1 MINHEKVEK
10 MGTLVSYDAD
20 YSRSVDDTRRS
31 LYAAYVQLAQKV
43 RVKDTKVFTVFLVCA
58 ILIVFAR
65 SIAPFQVEKDQAL
78 QLEAAQRLVEG
89 RGLTTT
95 SVRQA
100 SFDLSE
106 AATAEYV
113 TWFTPGFSLMVA
125 GWLSLGVSLL
135 ISLKFIYGL
144 TTLIGWIGWAIVAS
158 HLLSNPMELGTRS
171 YRIQLIIAALLPI
184 LVTPLWQG
192 TDIFLWAGIPFV
204 LLLLNNSDR
213 RESQMFLIAAGI
225 LVGFLISIRYGSIF
239 LVIAA
244 FALIAQRT
252 LPNLKALVRNTS
264 LFLLGFSFLM
274 IPLLIYTKL
283 FSKNQSLGPEYI
295 SPSSHYSRI
304 PKMIFGMLK
313 GSYIISN
320 LVLGSP
326 VLDRLCRKLD
336 SSLLDHAVGIPC
348 LLIIL
353 FLPLL
358 VLRRSGPTIERPQR
372 NIALSLSFFPIAL
385 VIFLIGANVTSGQG
399 LFGVTRYYTPVSL
412 CGALVFYQLASRRGY
427 PQLTKLVSGA
437 IVAVFIMWMG
447 VYMPLQAFV
456 SAKRTELIE
465 DVLGF
470 TPSRSGTTSTPSTS
484 LDVSYPEFKIFS
496 RKENSRLE
504 LIRLHI
510 SHPEALFL
518 VLENYPYYI
527 YDEFQ
532 KGGPVPGTQV
542 RRLEVTDLNYW
553 KSAYTSKPIKV
564 FWVLDY
570 PSASV
575 TKQNLSFIPDSN
587 LKPVY
592 TDKFEKTLIL
602 ESDFPAGYR
611 FIQ

>member
-1 MINHEKVEK
+1 MINREKFEKV
-10 MGTLVSYDAD
+10 GTLVSYDPD
-20 YSRSVDDTRRS
+20 YSRSVDHTHRS
-31 LYAAYVQLAQKV
+31 LYAAYVHLAQKV

-89 RGLTTT
+89 GGLTTT
-95 SVRQA
+95 SVKQA

-106 AATAEYV
+106 AASAEYV

-125 GWLSLGVSLL
+125 GCLSLGISLL

-144 TTLIGWIGWAIVAS
+144 TTLIGWVGWAIVAS
-158 HLLSNPMELGTRS
+158 HLLSNPIKLGAKN
-171 YRIQLIIAALLPI
+171 YRFQLIIAALLPI
-184 LVTPLWQG
+184 LLTPMWQG

-213 RESQMFLIAAGI
+213 ASQMFLIAGGM

-239 LVIAA
+239 LVLAA

-252 LPNLKALVRNTS
+252 LPNLKVLVRNTS
-264 LFLLGFSFLM
+264 WFLLGFSFLM
-274 IPLLIYTKL
+274 IPLLVYTKL
-283 FSKNQSLGPEYI
+283 FSKHQLLGPEYI

-313 GSYIISN
+313 GSYITSN

-372 NIALSLSFFPIAL
+372 NIALSLSFFPISL

-399 LFGVTRYYTPVSL
+399 LFGVSRYYTPVSL
-412 CGALVFYQLASRRGY
+412 CGALVFYQLASKRGY
-427 PQLTKLVSGA
+427 NQLTKLVSGA

-465 DVLGF
+465 NVLSF

-484 LDVSYPEFKIFS
+484 QDVSYPEFKLFS
-496 RKENSRLE
+496 RKENSRQE
-504 LIRLHI
+504 LTRLHTL
-510 SHPEALFL
+510 HPEALFL

-587 LKPVY
+587 LKTVY
-592 TDKFEKTLIL
+592 FDKFEKTLIL
-602 ESDFPAGYR
+602 ESVFPAGYR